1 MDETR
6 ASDASAPSTPAPRDA
21 QAGVERIEIR
31 PSPLGDRPS
40 AFAPRLPAFANR
52 PSTHERLVFRLTLL
66 AGLPGVAISMFLLWR
81 GGYSPKVQWTFGLI
95 IIGCWIITALVLRE
109 RVVRPLQTLSN
120 MLAALR
126 EGDYSIRARGAD
138 REDALG
144 LAFLESNLLGET
156 LRTQRLG
163 AMEATALLRT
173 VMSEIDVAVFAFDEE
188 DRVRLANRAA
198 ERLLAQASE
207 RLLGKTAEQ
216 VGLAEQLEGATP
228 RTMDITFP
236 GGSGRWEVRRGSFRQ
251 DGRPHTLLV
260 LADVSKTLREEEL
273 QAWQRL
279 VRVLSHEINNSLAP
293 IKSIT
298 GSLLAMMERRPPNPA
313 DDTDDDVRRGLNVIG
328 GRSEALVR
336 FMSAYAR
343 LAKLPAPN
351 KTPLDVGTWVR
362 RVAALETRTTVGVIE
377 GPPTTFR
384 ADGDQL
390 DQLLI
395 NLVRNA
401 VDASIETH
409 GSVRIRWTRQVDMLS
424 VIVEDEGPGLAN
436 PTNLFV
442 PFFTT
447 KPQGSGI
454 GLVLSRQIAEAHGGS
469 LSLENR
475 IDRRGCVAIL
485 RLPLEG

>member
-1 MDETR
+1 MDSEPASETGSSQETTTR
-6 ASDASAPSTPAPRDA
+6 DVTTP
-21 QAGVERIEIR
+21 
-31 PSPLGDRPS
+31 
-40 AFAPRLPAFANR
+40 
-52 PSTHERLVFRLTLL
+52 HERTIFRLALA
-66 AGLPGVAISMFLLWR
+66 AGLPGVVISMVLLWR
-81 GGYSPKVQWTFGLI
+81 GGYSAKVQWTLGLVV
-95 IIGCWIITALVLRE
+95 IGTWMITALVLRE

-173 VMSEIDVAVFAFDEE
+173 VMAEIDVAVFAFDEA
-188 DRVRLANRAA
+188 DRVRLVNRAG
-198 ERLLAQASE
+198 ERLLSQPAE
-207 RLLGKTAEQ
+207 RILGRTAEQ
-216 VGLAEQLEGATP
+216 VGLADQLEGASP
-228 RTMDITFP
+228 RTMDVTFP
-236 GGSGRWEVRRGSFRQ
+236 GGGGRWEVRRGSFRQ
-251 DGRPHTLLV
+251 DGRSHTLLV

-298 GSLLAMMERRPPNPA
+298 GSLLTLMDRRANFPDA
-313 DDTDDDVRRGLNVIG
+313 EDDLKRGLNIIG

-351 KTPLDVGTWVR
+351 RAPLDVATWVR
-362 RVAALETRTTVGVIE
+362 RVASLETRLLVSIE
-377 GPPTTFR
+377 PGPPAVLM

-401 VDASIETH
+401 VDASLETQ
-409 GSVRIRWTRQVDMLS
+409 GGVRIGWSRQNS
-424 VIVEDEGPGLAN
+424 VIALTVEDDGPGLASAA
-436 PTNLFV
+436 NLFV

-475 IDRRGCVAIL
+475 RDARGCLATLRFEAAEVA
-485 RLPLEG
+485 

>member
-1 MDETR
+1 MD
-6 ASDASAPSTPAPRDA
+6 DARGTSGDAPRSESRSREA
-21 QAGVERIEIR
+21 ASGNEQIEIR
-31 PSPLGDRPS
+31 PSPLLDRPT
-40 AFAPRLPAFANR
+40 AFASRLPAFSSR
-52 PSTHERLVFRLTLL
+52 PSTHERVVFRLTLL
-66 AGLPGVAISMFLLWR
+66 AGLPGVAIAMILLWR
-81 GGYSPKVQWTFGLI
+81 GGYSAKVQWTLGLLI
-95 IIGCWIITALVLRE
+95 IGTWLITALVLRE

-216 VGLAEQLEGATP
+216 VGLADELEGATP
-228 RTMDITFP
+228 RTMDITFA
-236 GGSGRWEVRRGSFRQ
+236 GGAGRWEVRRGSFRQ

-273 QAWQRL
+273 QAWQRI

-298 GSLLAMMERRPPNPA
+298 GSLLAMLERP
-313 DDTDDDVRRGLNVIG
+313 
-328 GRSEALVR
+328 
-336 FMSAYAR
+336 
-343 LAKLPAPN
+343 
-351 KTPLDVGTWVR
+351 
-362 RVAALETRTTVGVIE
+362 
-377 GPPTTFR
+377 
-384 ADGDQL
+384 GDQH
-390 DQLLI
+390 D
-395 NLVRNA
+395 
-401 VDASIETH
+401 DS
-409 GSVRIRWTRQVDMLS
+409 
-424 VIVEDEGPGLAN
+424 
-436 PTNLFV
+436 
-442 PFFTT
+442 
-447 KPQGSGI
+447 
-454 GLVLSRQIAEAHGGS
+454 
-469 LSLENR
+469 
-475 IDRRGCVAIL
+475 
-485 RLPLEG
+485 

>member
-1 MDETR
+1 M
-6 ASDASAPSTPAPRDA
+6 ASDPRAGRHADSDGDTPPSPVVPRAPSRA
-21 QAGVERIEIR
+21 
-31 PSPLGDRPS
+31 
-40 AFAPRLPAFANR
+40 
-52 PSTHERLVFRLTLL
+52 THERLVFRLTLL
-66 AGLPGVAISMFLLWR
+66 AGLPGAVVSMVLLWR
-81 GGYSPKVQWTFGLI
+81 GSYSPKVEWTLGLVV
-95 IIGCWIITALVLRE
+95 IGGWMITALVLRE
-109 RVVRPLQTLSN
+109 RVIRPLQTLSN

-173 VMSEIDVAVFAFDEE
+173 VMSEIDVAVFAFDAAG
-188 DRVRLANRAA
+188 RVRLANRAG
-198 ERLLAQASE
+198 ERLLAQSAE
-207 RLLGKTAEQ
+207 RLLGRTAEQ
-216 VGLAEQLEGATP
+216 VGLADALQGASP
-228 RTMDITFP
+228 RTMDVTFP
-236 GGSGRWEVRRGSFRQ
+236 GGAGRWEVRRGSFRQ

-298 GSLLAMMERRPPNPA
+298 GSLSSLLDRQPRAADA
-313 DDTDDDVRRGLNVIG
+313 DDDLRRGLTIIG

-343 LAKLPAPN
+343 LARLPAPYRV
-351 KTPLDVGTWVR
+351 PMDVATWVR
-362 RVAALETRTTVGVIE
+362 RVAALETRMPVTVVE
-377 GPPTTFR
+377 GPPVTVR

-401 VDASIETH
+401 VDASLETR
-409 GSVRIRWTRQVDMLS
+409 GSVHIRWGRQNGTLS
-424 VIVEDEGPGLAN
+424 LMIEDEGPGIASSA
-436 PTNLFV
+436 NLFV

-469 LSLENR
+469 LTLDNR
-475 IDRRGCVAIL
+475 VEGRGCIATL
-485 RLPLEG
+485 RLDAEDLASPLLNI

>member
-1 MDETR
+1 MVSER
-6 ASDASAPSTPAPRDA
+6 RERSAS
-21 QAGVERIEIR
+21 
-31 PSPLGDRPS
+31 
-40 AFAPRLPAFANR
+40 
-52 PSTHERLVFRLTLL
+52 HERRVFYLSLL
-66 AGLPGVAISMFLLWR
+66 AGLPGVVVSMILLWR
-81 GGYSPKVQWTFGLI
+81 GGYSGKVQWTLGLLV
-95 IIGCWIITALVLRE
+95 IGVWFITALVLRE

-138 REDALG
+138 RDDALG

-173 VMSEIDVAVFAFDEE
+173 VMAEIDVAVFAFDGA
-188 DRVRLANRAA
+188 DRVRLVNRAGERLLSQPA
-198 ERLLAQASE
+198 ERLLG
-207 RLLGKTAEQ
+207 RTAEQ
-216 VGLAEQLEGATP
+216 VGLAAGLEGPSP
-228 RTMDITFP
+228 RTMDVTFP
-236 GGSGRWEVRRGSFRQ
+236 GGAGRWEVRRGTFRQ

-298 GSLLAMMERRPPNPA
+298 GSLLTLVDRNPRPPDA
-313 DDTDDDVRRGLNVIG
+313 DDDLRRGLGVIG

-351 KTPLDVGTWVR
+351 RVPLDVGTWVR
-362 RVAALETRTTVGVIE
+362 RVAALETRMPVTVVDGPATTL
-377 GPPTTFR
+377 R

-401 VDASIETH
+401 VDASLESK
-409 GSVRIRWTRQVDMLS
+409 GQVRIRWTRQNGTLS
-424 VIVEDEGPGLAN
+424 LMVEDEGPGLASA
-436 PTNLFV
+436 TNLFV

-469 LSLENR
+469 LSLDNR
-475 IDRRGCVAIL
+475 ADRRGCIAVV
-485 RLPLEG
+485 RLDVGGTG

>member
-1 MDETR
+1 MV
-6 ASDASAPSTPAPRDA
+6 SDDDPRDA
-21 QAGVERIEIR
+21 A
-31 PSPLGDRPS
+31 PSDR
-40 AFAPRLPAFANR
+40 ADPRVDR
-52 PSTHERLVFRLTLL
+52 RGTHHEQLIFRLAML
-66 AGLPGVAISMFLLWR
+66 AGLPGVLASMILLWK
-81 GGYSPKVQWTFGLI
+81 GGYSGKVQWTIGLVVV
-95 IIGCWIITALVLRE
+95 GSWVVTAYVLRE

-138 REDALG
+138 RDDALG

-173 VMSEIDVAVFAFDEE
+173 VMSEIDVAVFAFDDA
-188 DRVRLANRAA
+188 DRLRLVNRAG
-198 ERLLAQASE
+198 ERLLAQPIE
-207 RLLGKTAEQ
+207 RLLGRTAEQ
-216 VGLAEQLEGATP
+216 IGLADWLVGESP
-228 RTMDITFP
+228 RTMDASFP
-236 GGSGRWEVRRGSFRQ
+236 GGSGRWEVRRGPFRQ

-298 GSLLAMMERRPPNPA
+298 GSLTTLLERRPRPA
-313 DDTDDDVRRGLNVIG
+313 DADDDLRRGLSVIG

-343 LAKLPAPN
+343 LARLPAPN
-351 KTPLDVGTWVR
+351 RKPLDVATWAR
-362 RVAALETRTTVGVIE
+362 RVAALETRMRVSVIP
-377 GPPTTFR
+377 GPQTSLI

-401 VDASIETH
+401 VDASLETH
-409 GSVRIRWTRQVDMLS
+409 GSVQIRWQRQNGSLAMM
-424 VIVEDEGPGLAN
+424 VEDEGPGLVSSA
-436 PTNLFV
+436 NLFV

-454 GLVLSRQIAEAHGGS
+454 GLVLCRQIAEAHGGS

-475 IDRRGCVAIL
+475 PDRRGCIATV
-485 RLPLEG
+485 RLETDQTD

>member
-1 MDETR
+1 M
-6 ASDASAPSTPAPRDA
+6 ASKPA
-21 QAGVERIEIR
+21 
-31 PSPLGDRPS
+31 
-40 AFAPRLPAFANR
+40 N
-52 PSTHERLVFRLTLL
+52 HERRVFYLALL
-66 AGLPGVAISMFLLWR
+66 AGLPGVVASMVLLWR
-81 GGYSPKVQWTFGLI
+81 GGYSGKVQWTIGLI
-95 IIGCWIITALVLRE
+95 VIGVWFITALVLRE
-109 RVVRPLQTLSN
+109 RVIRPLQTLSN

-138 REDALG
+138 RDDALG
-144 LAFLESNLLGET
+144 LALLESNLLGET

-173 VMSEIDVAVFAFDEE
+173 VMAEIDVAVFAFDDE
-188 DRVRLANRAA
+188 DRVRLVNRAG
-198 ERLLAQASE
+198 ERLLAQPAE
-207 RLLGKTAEQ
+207 RLLGRTAEQ
-216 VGLAEQLEGATP
+216 VGLADGLQGPSP
-228 RTMDITFP
+228 RTMDVTYP
-236 GGSGRWEVRRGSFRQ
+236 GGAGRWEVRRGPFRQ

-298 GSLLAMMERRPPNPA
+298 GSLLSLLERQHRPA
-313 DDTDDDVRRGLNVIG
+313 DADDDLRRGLNVIG

-351 KTPLDVGTWVR
+351 RVPLDVATWVR
-362 RVAALETRTTVGVIE
+362 RVAALETRMPVTVVE
-377 GPPTTFR
+377 GPATTLR

-401 VDASIETH
+401 VDASLESN
-409 GSVRIRWTRQVDMLS
+409 GDVRIRWTRQNGNLS
-424 VIVEDEGPGLAN
+424 LMVEDEGPGLASAS
-436 PTNLFV
+436 NLFV

-469 LSLENR
+469 LSLDNR
-475 IDRRGCVAIL
+475 PDRRGCIALV
-485 RLPLEG
+485 RLAVDGEG

>member
-1 MDETR
+1 MGFDGQR
-6 ASDASAPSTPAPRDA
+6 DSGRWGAVASPR
-21 QAGVERIEIR
+21 V
-31 PSPLGDRPS
+31 PPS
-40 AFAPRLPAFANR
+40 ASRPA
-52 PSTHERLVFRLTLL
+52 THERLVFRLTLL
-66 AGLPGVAISMFLLWR
+66 AGFPGVAVSLVLLWR
-81 GGYSPKVQWTFGLI
+81 GGYSGKVEWTLGLLV
-95 IIGCWIITALVLRE
+95 IGSWMIAALVLRE

-173 VMSEIDVAVFAFDEE
+173 VMSEIDVAVFAFDDEN
-188 DRVRLANRAA
+188 RVRLVNRAGA
-198 ERLLAQASE
+198 RLLAQPTE
-207 RLLGKTAEQ
+207 RLLGRTAEQ
-216 VGLAEQLEGATP
+216 VGLADGLQGPSP
-228 RTMDITFP
+228 RTMDVTFP
-236 GGSGRWEVRRGSFRQ
+236 GGSGRWEVRRGAFRQ

-293 IKSIT
+293 IKSIA
-298 GSLLAMMERRPPNPA
+298 GSLAGLLDRSPRPA
-313 DDTDDDVRRGLNVIG
+313 DTDTDLRRGLTVIG

-343 LAKLPAPN
+343 LARLPAPYRV
-351 KTPLDVGTWVR
+351 PLEVGTWVH
-362 RVAALETRTTVGVIE
+362 RVAALETRMPIVVTE
-377 GPPTTFR
+377 GPATVIR

-401 VDASIETH
+401 VDAALETN
-409 GSVRIRWTRQVDMLS
+409 GAVSIRWARQNGTLS
-424 VIVEDEGPGLAN
+424 LTVEDEGPGIASSA
-436 PTNLFV
+436 NLFV

-469 LSLENR
+469 LSLDNR
-475 IDRRGCVAIL
+475 SEGHGCIATL
-485 RLPLEG
+485 RLAVEERAK